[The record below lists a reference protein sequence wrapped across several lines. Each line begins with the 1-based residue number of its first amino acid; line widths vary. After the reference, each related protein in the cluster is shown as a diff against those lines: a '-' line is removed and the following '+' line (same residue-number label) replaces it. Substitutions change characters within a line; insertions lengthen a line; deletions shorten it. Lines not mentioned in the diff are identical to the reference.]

1 MSEDQSGGNRRIS
14 TDRETIRGW
23 ADEHEAVPA
32 RHTGAEETRYHVVRE
47 TELGSDHER
56 LEWDEF
62 FAEIDDTNHVV
73 VYEET
78 AESEPF
84 DVLARDEALVES
96 DMEREEIERALTE
109 GEVVTSEVTETTVV
123 ESVIVEEATI
133 ESELVDTEL
142 VEERLIDTE
151 LIERECTGCE
161 IVADREGEDG
171 ALFDEE
177 RYFDAVQTGER
188 SDHEGM
194 GVFGADGGKDLPY
207 YAELDVRETWG
218 ATRELLERFTV
229 ESEIVDTDVAES
241 DRIEDVD
248 IDVEGVQ
255 RDILRSDLFDEDA
268 DEEIVAQYDIES
280 EFGEGDAIHTFF
292 NRRRTV
298 EDEVVDEKRLRADVT
313 GGEILGMERMETIDI
328 DSEFTD
334 DEGLAPLE
342 TRDAEGSAAEP
353 ALDDESTAAGGSAA
367 DPESTAAGGSAA
379 ETGSNA
385 EGEMA
390 GTPTLTEDDVGKQVV
405 DATGEKVGMVATVDA
420 GENVMYVD
428 ADPSITE
435 RIKAALDW
443 GEVGEEDYPVDADHV
458 SRIDDNEVELKPEEH
473 LSGEE
478 SAH

>member
-1 MSEDQSGGNRRIS
+1 MSEDQSRGSQRIS

-47 TELGSDHER
+47 TDLGGDHER
-56 LEWDEF
+56 MEWDEF

-73 VYEET
+73 VYEES

-96 DMEREEIERALTE
+96 DVEREEIERALTE

-123 ESVIVEEATI
+123 ESVVVEEATI

-142 VEERLIDTE
+142 VEERLVDAE

-177 RYFDAVQTGER
+177 RYFDAVRTDER
-188 SDHEGM
+188 SDHEGT
-194 GVFGADGGKDLPY
+194 GVFGAGGGKDLPY
-207 YAELDVRETWG
+207 YAELDVRETWS

-229 ESEIVDTDVAES
+229 ESEIVDTDIAES

-268 DEEIVAQYDIES
+268 DEEIVTQYDIES

-298 EDEVVDEKRLRADVT
+298 EDEIVDEKRLRADVT

-353 ALDDESTAAGGSAA
+353 ALDDESTTAGGS
-367 DPESTAAGGSAA
+367 TAG
-379 ETGSNA
+379 TA
-385 EGEMA
+385 EGETA
-390 GTPTLTEDDVGKQVV
+390 GAATLTEDDVGKEVV
-405 DATGEKVGMVATVDA
+405 DATGEKVGMVATVDEA
-420 GENVMYVD
+420 ENVMYVD

-458 SRIDDNEVELKPEEH
+458 SRVDDNVVELKPEEH

-478 SAH
+478 SSH

>member
-1 MSEDQSGGNRRIS
+1 MSGDQSDGNRRVS

-23 ADEHEAVPA
+23 ADQHEAVPA
-32 RHTGAEETRYHVVRE
+32 RHAGAEEPRYHVVRE
-47 TELGSDHER
+47 TDLGSDHER
-56 LEWDEF
+56 MEWDEF
-62 FAEIDDTNHVV
+62 FAEMDDTNHVV

-142 VEERLIDTE
+142 VEERLVDAE

-161 IVADREGEDG
+161 IVADREGADG

-194 GVFGADGGKDLPY
+194 GVFGTGGGKDLPY
-207 YAELDVRETWG
+207 YAELEVRETWS

-229 ESEIVDTDVAES
+229 ESEIVDTDIAES
-241 DRIEDVD
+241 DSIEDVD

-268 DEEIVAQYDIES
+268 DEEIVTQYDIES

-298 EDEVVDEKRLRADVT
+298 EDEIVDEKRLRADVT

-328 DSEFTD
+328 ESEFTD

-342 TRDAEGSAAEP
+342 TRDAEESAAEP
-353 ALDDESTAAGGSAA
+353 ALDDESTATGGSTAGA
-367 DPESTAAGGSAA
+367 GSTAEGG
-379 ETGSNA
+379 
-385 EGEMA
+385 MA
-390 GTPTLTEDDVGKQVV
+390 GTPTLTEDDVGKEVV
-405 DATGEKVGMVATVDA
+405 DATGEKVGMVATVDE
-420 GENVMYVD
+420 GENVMHVD

-443 GEVGEEDYPVDADHV
+443 GEVGEEDYPVDAEHV
-458 SRIDDNEVELKPEEH
+458 QRIDDKQVELKPEEH
-473 LSGEE
+473 LSGE
-478 SAH
+478 SQSH

>member
-14 TDRETIRGW
+14 TDRDTIRGW

-32 RHTGAEETRYHVVRE
+32 RRTGSGETRYHVVRE
-47 TELGSDHER
+47 TDLGSDHER
-56 LEWDEF
+56 MEWDEF
-62 FAEIDDTNHVV
+62 FAEIDDTEHVV

-96 DMEREEIERALTE
+96 DVEREEIERALTE

-151 LIERECTGCE
+151 LIERECTGCN
-161 IVADREGEDG
+161 IVADREGEDD

-177 RYFDAVQTGER
+177 RYFDAVQSGER

-194 GVFGADGGKDLPY
+194 GVFGTGGGKDLPY
-207 YAELDVRETWG
+207 YAELEVRETWS

-229 ESEIVDTDVAES
+229 ESEIVHTDIAES
-241 DRIEDVD
+241 DSIEDVD

-268 DEEIVAQYDIES
+268 DEEIVTQYDIES

-342 TRDAEGSAAEP
+342 TRDAEESAAEP
-353 ALDDESTAAGGSAA
+353 ALDDESTASGGS
-367 DPESTAAGGSAA
+367 TAG
-379 ETGSNA
+379 TGS
-385 EGEMA
+385 MA
-390 GTPTLTEDDVGKQVV
+390 DTPTLTEDDVGKEVV
-405 DATGEKVGMVATVDA
+405 DATGEKVGMVATVDE

-443 GEVGEEDYPVDADHV
+443 GEIGKEDYPVDADHV

-473 LSGEE
+473 LSGE
-478 SAH
+478 SQSH